1 MGFNGTCCISHLHQ
15 ICIILIY
22 ECDAEKNQP
31 CFPCTYINMT
41 HSQILGKIEY
51 TLPAKF

>member
-31 CFPCTYINMT
+31 CFPCTYINIYISMKCD
-41 HSQILGKIEY
+41 HSHLESE
-51 TLPAKF
+51 F